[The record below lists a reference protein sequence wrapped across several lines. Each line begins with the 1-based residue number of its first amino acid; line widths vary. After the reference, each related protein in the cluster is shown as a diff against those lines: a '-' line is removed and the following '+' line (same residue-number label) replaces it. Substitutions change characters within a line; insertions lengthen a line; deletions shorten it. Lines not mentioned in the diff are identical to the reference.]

1 MSSESD
7 EPTNPFWP
15 PLPVRAVIP
24 GWDPERGE
32 LYGVPWWRIAD
43 HGVDLETAS
52 NWMKKGWVP

>member
-1 MSSESD
+1 MPSESN